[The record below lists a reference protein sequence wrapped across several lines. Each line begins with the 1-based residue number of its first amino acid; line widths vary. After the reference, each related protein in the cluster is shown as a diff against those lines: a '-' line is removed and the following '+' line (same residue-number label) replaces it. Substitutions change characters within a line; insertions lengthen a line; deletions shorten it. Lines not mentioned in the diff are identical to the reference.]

1 MRVRVAVPASVAN
14 LGPGFDILALA
25 LHLQNTVR
33 AEQRGGE
40 LTIDPGEHAPAVL
53 RNPEENLV
61 TRAYTTTCA
70 ELGVAAT
77 GVHFTCVNSIPIGR
91 GMGSSAAAVLSGVL
105 IASALHHAPWDENDI
120 LDRAEE
126 LEGHR
131 DNVAAALLGGLAIC
145 SPGAPAAQ
153 LPVAEELH
161 AVLMVPEHPFA
172 TAEARKVVPSEFSRN
187 DAIFNAGRCALL
199 VRALALG
206 DHAGTPR
213 RDAGSLASGRALSVD
228 ARRESSG
235 GRSTGGRSFR
245 RVTRWCRT
253 VGHRAHPARSGADRP
268 RDGARGVARSS
279 ARRDPVSVTPELRHA
294 CGCLCV
300 TRVVQKYGGS
310 SVATPIKLRRVA
322 RRIRESLES
331 GTEVVV
337 VVSAMGDT
345 TDELI
350 ALAHR
355 ITADPPS
362 REMDM
367 LLSSGET
374 ITAPLLAMAL
384 HAAGTPAI
392 SLTGAQAGIRTSRAH
407 RTARIVDI
415 VPQRVLD
422 ELALGNVVV
431 VAGFQGATED
441 MDVTTLGRG
450 GSDTSAVALA
460 VAVGADRCEIFTDVP
475 GVHTAD
481 PRLVPDARVI
491 PAIDYDEMLELA
503 SAGARVMHPRAV
515 EIGEAYSMEIH
526 VRSTFDN
533 EPGTI
538 IAKQSEMEI
547 RQKVR
552 AIAHET
558 DVAKVTLL
566 RVPDRPGVAAAIF
579 GPFADAGID
588 IDIVL
593 QNVGHDGAT
602 DLTFTIAESNLP
614 KARRLLASVAKS
626 VQAEG
631 HHATAGVAKVTV
643 IGSGLRGTPGIYAK
657 IFQALAAKDINIQ
670 MIATS
675 EIHVTCIIDR
685 PRVRD
690 AVRALHTA
698 FELERI

>member
-1 MRVRVAVPASVAN
+1 M
-14 LGPGFDILALA
+14 
-25 LHLQNTVR
+25 
-33 AEQRGGE
+33 
-40 LTIDPGEHAPAVL
+40 
-53 RNPEENLV
+53 
-61 TRAYTTTCA
+61 
-70 ELGVAAT
+70 
-77 GVHFTCVNSIPIGR
+77 
-91 GMGSSAAAVLSGVL
+91 
-105 IASALHHAPWDENDI
+105 
-120 LDRAEE
+120 
-126 LEGHR
+126 
-131 DNVAAALLGGLAIC
+131 
-145 SPGAPAAQ
+145 PGA
-153 LPVAEELH
+153 
-161 AVLMVPEHPFA
+161 
-172 TAEARKVVPSEFSRN
+172 
-187 DAIFNAGRCALL
+187 
-199 VRALALG
+199 
-206 DHAGTPR
+206 
-213 RDAGSLASGRALSVD
+213 
-228 ARRESSG
+228 
-235 GRSTGGRSFR
+235 
-245 RVTRWCRT
+245 
-253 VGHRAHPARSGADRP
+253 
-268 RDGARGVARSS
+268 
-279 ARRDPVSVTPELRHA
+279 
-294 CGCLCV
+294 
-300 TRVVQKYGGS
+300 
-310 SVATPIKLRRVA
+310 
-322 RRIRESLES
+322 
-331 GTEVVV
+331 EVVV

-355 ITADPPS
+355 VTADPPS

-422 ELALGNVVV
+422 ELERGNVVV

-450 GSDTSAVALA
+450 GSDTTAVALA
-460 VAVGADRCEIFTDVP
+460 VAIRADHCEIFTDVS

-481 PRLVPDARVI
+481 PRIVPNARVI
-491 PAIDYDEMLELA
+491 ASIDYDEMLELA

-515 EIGEAYSMEIH
+515 EIGEAYSMEIR

-538 IAKQSEMEI
+538 IAKQNAMEI

-558 DVAKVTLL
+558 DVAKVTIL
-566 RVPDRPGVAAAIF
+566 RVPDKPGVAASIF
-579 GPFADAGID
+579 GPFGDAGID

-593 QNVGHDGAT
+593 QNVSHDGTT
-602 DLTFTIAESNLP
+602 DLSFTIAESHLP
-614 KARRLLASVAKS
+614 KARRMLAVGGEERAGAGIHGHGGHR
-626 VQAEG
+626 QGHRHRQRAEG
-631 HHATAGVAKVTV
+631 NARA
-643 IGSGLRGTPGIYAK
+643 LREDLP
-657 IFQALAAKDINIQ
+657 ALANSGINIQ

>member
-1 MRVRVAVPASVAN
+1 M
-14 LGPGFDILALA
+14 
-25 LHLQNTVR
+25 
-33 AEQRGGE
+33 
-40 LTIDPGEHAPAVL
+40 
-53 RNPEENLV
+53 
-61 TRAYTTTCA
+61 
-70 ELGVAAT
+70 
-77 GVHFTCVNSIPIGR
+77 
-91 GMGSSAAAVLSGVL
+91 
-105 IASALHHAPWDENDI
+105 
-120 LDRAEE
+120 
-126 LEGHR
+126 
-131 DNVAAALLGGLAIC
+131 
-145 SPGAPAAQ
+145 
-153 LPVAEELH
+153 
-161 AVLMVPEHPFA
+161 
-172 TAEARKVVPSEFSRN
+172 
-187 DAIFNAGRCALL
+187 
-199 VRALALG
+199 
-206 DHAGTPR
+206 
-213 RDAGSLASGRALSVD
+213 
-228 ARRESSG
+228 
-235 GRSTGGRSFR
+235 
-245 RVTRWCRT
+245 
-253 VGHRAHPARSGADRP
+253 
-268 RDGARGVARSS
+268 
-279 ARRDPVSVTPELRHA
+279 
-294 CGCLCV
+294 

-310 SVATPIKLRRVA
+310 SVATPMKLRRVA
-322 RRIRESLES
+322 RRIRESLGEGS
-331 GTEVVV
+331 EVVV

-355 ITADPPS
+355 ITGDPPS

-392 SLTGAQAGIRTSRAH
+392 SLTGAQAGIRTSGAH

-422 ELALGNVVV
+422 ELERGNVVV

-450 GSDTSAVALA
+450 GSDTTAVALA
-460 VAVGADRCEIFTDVP
+460 VAIRAHHCEIFTDVP

-481 PRLVPDARVI
+481 PRIVPDARVI

-515 EIGEAYSMEIH
+515 EIGEAYSMEIR

-538 IAKQSEMEI
+538 IAKQDKMEI

-558 DVAKVTLL
+558 DVAKVTIL
-566 RVPDRPGVAAAIF
+566 RVPDKPGVAAAVF
-579 GPFADAGID
+579 GPFGDAGID

-593 QNVGHDGAT
+593 QNVSHDGTT
-602 DLTFTIAESNLP
+602 DLSFTIAESHLP
-614 KARRLLASVAKS
+614 KARRMLPSVAKS
-626 VQAEG
+626 VQAQG
-631 HHATAGVAKVTV
+631 YTATAGIAKVTV

-657 IFQALAAKDINIQ
+657 IFRALAESEINIQ